1 MEEHSPLRAL
11 SWQSRASHSCPG
23 SAPSAWNVGVG
34 PGWWVVQGPCENMLG
49 PVSLFFPVGPAP
61 SDFFFSPRWLI
72 TAWPQ
77 PAGSWWALPS
87 PSLLWA
93 GRLASLRPACE
104 TRGPQGA
111 AWPLRFVTEVP
122 GHEHVSLS
130 PLQLSLG
137 VLAEWVMSQAGLGG
151 LVSWSRG
158 PW

>member
-1 MEEHSPLRAL
+1 MPWVRPQCSECGCGR
-11 SWQSRASHSCPG
+11 
-23 SAPSAWNVGVG
+23 
-34 PGWWVVQGPCENMLG
+34 WVVQGPCENMLG

-61 SDFFFSPRWLI
+61 SDLFFSPRWLI

-87 PSLLWA
+87 PGLLWA
-93 GRLASLRPACE
+93 GRLASLWPACE

-130 PLQLSLG
+130 PPVALPWSPCRVGDVTGRIRRSRL
-137 VLAEWVMSQAGLGG
+137 
-151 LVSWSRG
+151 LVKGTMVRAWTPPACTPESPS
-158 PW
+158 